1 MGASATWGGGP
12 VRVVRVRLLPD
23 RRWSQLVDTAVAVL
37 DTVPLH
43 DVVIDDIAT
52 RAGVSRSLVYRYF
65 SGLDDLLGHARQ
77 RFLTTLETKY
87 EPILS
92 SGGDALDKLR
102 AVIAATLHFAAA
114 HPGVYGNLAA
124 DVPPDSRAGAPLTR
138 AMLHLASEL
147 RPGRDAALVATATAA
162 LIDAAIVSWLRDDPT
177 DSETVIDLVLS
188 LAAFGLQGRSSQ
200 VDTAEETGHVPTRR
214 RRSVPPFTTRVDASV
229 PRAHLDDTTRRRP
242 HRLSGVHDGR

>member
-1 MGASATWGGGP
+1 MGWGS

-65 SGLDDLLGHARQ
+65 SGLDDLLGHARK

-87 EPILS
+87 ESILS

-102 AVIAATLHFAAA
+102 AVIAATVHFAAA
-114 HPGVYGNLAA
+114 HPGVYGNFATDGRL
-124 DVPPDSRAGAPLTR
+124 DSRAGDPLTT
-138 AMLHLASEL
+138 AMLRLTSVL
-147 RPGRDAALVATATAA
+147 RPGRDAVLAASATAA
-162 LIDAAIVSWLRDDPT
+162 LIDAAIASWLRDDPPE
-177 DSETVIDLVLS
+177 SETVIDLVFG
-188 LAAFGLQGRSSQ
+188 LAAFGLQGDCGPSGQ
-200 VDTAEETGHVPTRR
+200 HGGD
-214 RRSVPPFTTRVDASV
+214 
-229 PRAHLDDTTRRRP
+229 
-242 HRLSGVHDGR
+242 RLSPPGCGEAFGLSTDAVARGFPGVPSSSGKKGALMTMEKHQ